1 MSSGSGIEMVL
12 HRRRYRIVSLC
23 TFEQTVCQDWSGRIL
38 LRLAD
43 LSLWNLTTGNLLD
56 QVASVKA
63 TPGGGS
69 VSIITAALGLALVH
83 KGISISLKRS
93 ASEIVRHQSLV
104 NLSVNLSSSMKT
116 LSLFADADASAF
128 ESYSVA
134 RALPRTTE
142 IEIADRTKT
151 MQDSLLRATEVPLES
166 AREMTRGLEFAEA
179 ALDVADRHVMSDVV
193 AGTLLLHTSIKSV
206 LLNVDA
212 NLGNIQD
219 AAQRE
224 VLKNR
229 KAEIERASE
238 ICFERIDGRL
248 RAALVTF

>member
-1 MSSGSGIEMVL
+1 M
-12 HRRRYRIVSLC
+12 
-23 TFEQTVCQDWSGRIL
+23 

-43 LSLWNLTTGNLLD
+43 PSLWNLTTVNLLD

-63 TPGGGS
+63 VPGGGS

-83 KGISISLKRS
+83 KGISVSLKRS
-93 ASEIVRHQSLV
+93 ASELVRHQSLV
-104 NLSVNLSSSMKT
+104 NLRVSLSSSMKM

-128 ESYSVA
+128 ESYLVA
-134 RALPRTTE
+134 RARPRTTE

-151 MQDSLLRATEVPLES
+151 MRNSLLRATEVPLES
-166 AREMTRGLEFAEA
+166 ALEMVRALEFTET
-179 ALDVADRHVMSDVV
+179 ALDVADGHVMSDVV

-212 NLGNIQD
+212 NLGSIQD

-229 KAEIERASE
+229 KTEIEQASE
-238 ICFERIDGRL
+238 MCFARIDGKL
-248 RAALVTF
+248 RAATATS

>member
-1 MSSGSGIEMVL
+1 M
-12 HRRRYRIVSLC
+12 
-23 TFEQTVCQDWSGRIL
+23 

-43 LSLWNLTTGNLLD
+43 PSLWNLTTGNLLD

-83 KGISISLKRS
+83 KGISVSLKRS
-93 ASEIVRHQSLV
+93 ASELVRHQSLV
-104 NLSVNLSSSMKT
+104 NLSVSLSSSMKT

-128 ESYSVA
+128 KSYLAA
-134 RALPRTTE
+134 RELPRTTE
-142 IEIADRTKT
+142 IEIADRIKM

-166 AREMTRGLEFAEA
+166 AQEMARALEFTET
-179 ALDVADRHVMSDVV
+179 ALDVADGHVMSDVV
-193 AGTLLLHTSIKSV
+193 AGTLLLHTSIKSA

-212 NLGNIQD
+212 NLGSIQD

-229 KAEIERASE
+229 KAEIEQASE
-238 ICFERIDGRL
+238 MCFERIDGKL
-248 RAALVTF
+248 RAALVTS